1 MTATDLAAVHTLAD
15 LLFFCALSLATTG
28 AATSGARL
36 DGLGGGGCSF
46 GYGIAD
52 PIDSLVVDRE
62 NTAGDI
68 FLRMLST
75 CIRVARTG
83 RKV

>member
-1 MTATDLAAVHTLAD
+1 MTATDLAAVHTLGG

-46 GYGIAD
+46 GCENAD
-52 PIDSLVVDRE
+52 AIDSLVVDRE

-75 CIRVARTG
+75 HAYV
-83 RKV
+83 